1 MPRTEGAQPRKPW
14 MGRLLAG
21 AMVLVLP
28 LAAWLWWSA
37 QRYQS
42 HASQERLHCDL
53 PPVAAGSPHPGMV
66 WVPAGTLSL
75 GDTVY
80 AEESPVRKVPVP
92 GFWMDRTEVTNAQFA
107 AFVQAT
113 GYVTVAERAVDPK
126 VHPEL
131 PPDLRLPGAVVFVSP
146 TSLSGD
152 GNPAQWWR
160 YLAGAN
166 WRHPGGQAT
175 SIAGR
180 EAFPVVNLTF
190 QDAQAYA
197 RWAGRELPSEAQ
209 WEWAAREAQAHAPL
223 THDQPVQA
231 NTWQGLFPVANS
243 AQDGFVGLAPVGCYA
258 PNALG
263 LFDMLGNVWE
273 ITRDPYTAS
282 HAVLVDE
289 AEVHASAIAGRT
301 PGAPGQV
308 PSHVIKG
315 GSFLCAP
322 NYCMR
327 YRPGARQAQEDD
339 LAVSH
344 LGFRTILQAPG
355 PSHR

>member
-1 MPRTEGAQPRKPW
+1 MTSK
-14 MGRLLAG
+14 RLLVSLA
-21 AMVLVLP
+21 ALLLV

-37 QRYQS
+37 DKAQE
-42 HASQERLHCDL
+42 HARQEPLQCAL
-53 PPVAAGSPHPGMV
+53 PAQPPSAAHPGMV
-66 WVPAGTLSL
+66 WVPGGTLQL

-80 AEESPVRKVPVP
+80 REELPVRNVAVQ

-113 GYVTVAERAVDPK
+113 GYVTVAEQAVDAK
-126 VHPEL
+126 AHPEL
-131 PPDLRLPGAVVFVSP
+131 APDLRLPGAVVFISP
-146 TSLSGD
+146 NDLVGG

-160 YLAGAN
+160 YLPGAN
-166 WRHPGGQAT
+166 WRHPGGQPT
-175 SIAGR
+175 SIQGR
-180 EAFPVVNLTF
+180 ELFPVVNLTYR
-190 QDAQAYA
+190 DALAYA
-197 RWAGRELPSEAQ
+197 QWARRTLPSEAQ
-209 WEWAAREAQAHAPL
+209 WEWAARGAAAPSETEHAQPA
-223 THDQPVQA
+223 QA
-231 NTWQGLFPVANS
+231 NTWQGLFPVRNLAE
-243 AQDGFVGLAPVGCYA
+243 DGFVGLAPVGCYA

-273 ITRDPYTAS
+273 ITRDLYLPNHNTLAPEVETA
-282 HAVLVDE
+282 DY
-289 AEVHASAIAGRT
+289 AGLR
-301 PGAPGQV
+301 PAGGAAA
-308 PSHVIKG
+308 SHVIKG

-355 PSHR
+355 P

>member
-1 MPRTEGAQPRKPW
+1 MTSK
-14 MGRLLAG
+14 RLLLA
-21 AMVLVLP
+21 AVAVLLLA

-37 QRYQS
+37 DRAQE
-42 HASQERLHCDL
+42 HARQEPLQCALPSQ
-53 PPVAAGSPHPGMV
+53 PASTPYPGMV
-66 WVPAGTLSL
+66 WVPGGNLQL

-80 AEESPVRKVPVP
+80 REELPVRSVSVQ

-131 PPDLRLPGAVVFVSP
+131 PADLRLPGAVVFVSP
-146 TSLSGD
+146 TDLTGG

-160 YLAGAN
+160 YLPGAN
-166 WRHPGGQAT
+166 WRHPGGQYT
-175 SIAGR
+175 TVQGR
-180 EAFPVVNLTF
+180 GEFPVVNLTYK
-190 QDAQAYA
+190 DALAYA
-197 RWAGRELPSEAQ
+197 QWAGRALPSEAQ
-209 WEWAAREAQAHAPL
+209 WEWAARAAAAPSDTEHAQPL
-223 THDQPVQA
+223 QA
-231 NTWQGLFPVANS
+231 NTWQGLFPVRNA
-243 AQDGFVGLAPVGCYA
+243 AEDGFVGLAPVGCYA

-273 ITRDPYTAS
+273 ITRDLYLPDHNKLAPEADTA
-282 HAVLVDE
+282 DY
-289 AEVHASAIAGRT
+289 AGLR
-301 PGAPGQV
+301 PAGGAAA
-308 PSHVIKG
+308 SHVIKG

-355 PSHR
+355 P